1 MTVDQD
7 TLRLTPVAAIPF
19 PIRAVWLAM
28 ALMICSAGQAQ
39 VIDTSTAPGGPSTY
53 VAIDSWVYPA
63 LDRLAADGYVETAFS
78 SLRPWT
84 RNECARLTQEAEDQM
99 DERAAGSDAR
109 RLLDALQREFAPELG
124 DSDPARPRWQIE
136 SVDQRTTVIAG
147 RPLTDGFHFAETL
160 TDDEGRPF
168 GRGVNLYSGVSVR
181 GSAGPFA
188 GSIRTEFQRAAAAPA
203 PDAFAQQRIAAADF
217 TSPAAAGPI
226 SGIAR
231 GRVLEGYVAF
241 GFANNQL
248 TFGRQS
254 LWWGPARSGA
264 TLFSNNAEPIDML
277 RYDRVRPFLLPG
289 FLRIIGPLRAQ
300 LLIGRLS
307 GTQFLRATSTLY
319 GRPGF
324 ALGDQPFC
332 TARSSRFIRRRTW
345 SSALRGPRYSAVQ
358 KRR

>member
-124 DSDPARPRWQIE
+124 DSDPAR
-136 SVDQRTTVIAG
+136 
-147 RPLTDGFHFAETL
+147 
-160 TDDEGRPF
+160 
-168 GRGVNLYSGVSVR
+168 RG
-181 GSAGPFA
+181 
-188 GSIRTEFQRAAAAPA
+188 
-203 PDAFAQQRIAAADF
+203 
-217 TSPAAAGPI
+217 
-226 SGIAR
+226 
-231 GRVLEGYVAF
+231 
-241 GFANNQL
+241 
-248 TFGRQS
+248 
-254 LWWGPARSGA
+254 
-264 TLFSNNAEPIDML
+264 
-277 RYDRVRPFLLPG
+277 
-289 FLRIIGPLRAQ
+289 
-300 LLIGRLS
+300 GRLNPS
-307 GTQFLRATSTLY
+307 ISERQ
-319 GRPGF
+319 
-324 ALGDQPFC
+324 
-332 TARSSRFIRRRTW
+332 
-345 SSALRGPRYSAVQ
+345 
-358 KRR
+358 